1 MLVFQVTMELTT
13 LAKTKS
19 KLTFEIKGEDHTF
32 CNLLRNELW
41 NEKNVISSGYTIKH
55 PLVGVPKF
63 IAETSSGDVKT
74 ALESTAKSMKKMA
87 DDFQKAFGKL

>member
-41 NEKNVISSGYTIKH
+41 NEKMLSHLGILSSIHLLEFRNLLQK
-55 PLVGVPKF
+55 PVLV
-63 IAETSSGDVKT
+63 
-74 ALESTAKSMKKMA
+74 M
-87 DDFQKAFGKL
+87 